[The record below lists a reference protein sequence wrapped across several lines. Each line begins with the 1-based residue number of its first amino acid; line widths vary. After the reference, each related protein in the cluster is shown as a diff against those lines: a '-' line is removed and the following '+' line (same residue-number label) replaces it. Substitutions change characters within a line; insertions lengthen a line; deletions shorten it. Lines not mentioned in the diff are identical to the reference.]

1 MKIPFRH
8 CREDHLVCDDTRLP
22 LAAPRGWFGLP
33 MSRCLIPAHDELQG
47 ILTLEPTLLV
57 AQSGNGRRWYRS
69 GPKTRV
75 LSTHPGQFE
84 FYAKDFELDYARW
97 EGEPGQAVCVQF
109 PEVALRELLRDDVR
123 PLPLPV
129 LHELKDDRL
138 VALVS
143 DMAVEE
149 ASGGPNGRLYAQG
162 LSLALVGWL
171 RARYGVLPT
180 SSSSPIAR
188 GQKLS
193 QRSAARVLEC
203 IDAGLGDDLS
213 VTALAEV
220 AGLSTAHFSRLF
232 RATFDMPPHRFVL
245 ERRIRAA
252 EKLLSSGQQT
262 IAQVAYHLGFSSQAH
277 FTQVFR
283 QLTGRT
289 PGQSRRP
296 LAR

>member
-1 MKIPFRH
+1 MEIPFRYSI
-8 CREDHLVCDDTRLP
+8 ENHLIRDDTHRP
-22 LAAPRGWFGLP
+22 LAAPSDWFGLP
-33 MSRCLIPAHDELQG
+33 IAMSLIPGNGEVRGLSS
-47 ILTLEPTLLV
+47 LEPMLLV

-69 GPKTRV
+69 GLQTRV
-75 LSTHPGQFE
+75 LSTQPATFE
-84 FYAKDFELDYARW
+84 FYAKDFVLDYARW

-109 PEVALRELLRDDVR
+109 PEVALRELLRDDVQ
-123 PLPLPV
+123 PLSWPI

-143 DMAVEE
+143 ELALEK
-149 ASGGPNGRLYAQG
+149 ASGSPNGRLYAQG

-171 RARYGVLPT
+171 RARYGVGPHL
-180 SSSSPIAR
+180 PIAR

-193 QRSAARVLEC
+193 QRRAARVLEY
-203 IDAGLGDDLS
+203 IDAGLGDALS
-213 VTALAEV
+213 VAELAEV

-232 RATFDMPPHRFVL
+232 RATFEKSPHKFVL

-252 EKLLSSGQQT
+252 EKLLSSEQQT
-262 IAQVAYHLGFSSQAH
+262 IAQVAYQLGFASQAH
-277 FTQVFR
+277 FTQAFR
-283 QLTGRT
+283 RLTGRT

>member
-1 MKIPFRH
+1 MEIPFRYG
-8 CREDHLVCDDTRLP
+8 RENHLVRDDTHRP
-22 LAAPRGWFGLP
+22 LAAPSDWFGLP
-33 MSRCLIPAHDELQG
+33 MARCLIPGNEEVRGLSS
-47 ILTLEPTLLV
+47 LEPTLLI
-57 AQSGNGRRWYRS
+57 AQSGNGKRWYRS
-69 GPKTRV
+69 GLQTRA
-75 LSTHPGQFE
+75 LGTRPGTLE
-84 FYAKDFELDYARW
+84 FYAKDYVIDYARW

-109 PEVALRELLRDDVR
+109 PELALRELLRDDVR
-123 PLPLPV
+123 PLSVPV
-129 LHELKDDRL
+129 LHEIKDDRL

-149 ASGGPNGRLYAQG
+149 ANGGPNGRLYAQG

-171 RARYGVLPT
+171 RARYDVGPI
-180 SSSSPIAR
+180 SPIAR
-188 GQKLS
+188 GQKLP
-193 QRSAARVLEC
+193 QRRAARVLEY